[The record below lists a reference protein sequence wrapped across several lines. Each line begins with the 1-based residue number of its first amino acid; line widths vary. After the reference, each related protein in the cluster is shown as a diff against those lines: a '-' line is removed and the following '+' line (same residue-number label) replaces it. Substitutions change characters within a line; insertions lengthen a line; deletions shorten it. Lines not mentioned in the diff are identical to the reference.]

1 MHAVREA
8 GGEVE
13 VRVDLPGTLS
23 RVELCLPHAA
33 PSIVRRVLLHGSS
46 SGTGYSITVTSL
58 RLAYP
63 TTAEDWPRWRSPVVP
78 EAEPDMIRMEEG
90 TAHVALH
97 PEDLA
102 AAVRAA
108 VDRERGGVYEAIA
121 VTAASHAIDDD
132 AAERLLGWRPRH
144 VKEPGA

>member
-1 MHAVREA
+1 M
-8 GGEVE
+8 
-13 VRVDLPGTLS
+13 RVDLPGTLS

-78 EAEPDMIRMEEG
+78 EEEPEAIGMEDG
-90 TAHVALH
+90 TAHIGLH
-97 PEDLA
+97 PEDLV

-108 VDRERGGVYEAIA
+108 AQRERGGAYEAIA
-121 VTAASHAIDDD
+121 VTAAPHAIDDD
-132 AAERLLGWRPRH
+132 AAERLRGRRRRH